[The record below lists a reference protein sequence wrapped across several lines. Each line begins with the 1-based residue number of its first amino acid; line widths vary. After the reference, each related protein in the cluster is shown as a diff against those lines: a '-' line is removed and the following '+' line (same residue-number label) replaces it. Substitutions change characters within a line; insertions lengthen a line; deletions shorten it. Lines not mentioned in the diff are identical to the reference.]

1 MKPRKS
7 KAARRRDTRAIDD
20 LSVPEVRAKDAKGGF
35 LNSDISTTVKSIGDG
50 LSTVARKG

>member
-20 LSVPEVRAKDAKGGF
+20 LSVPEVRAKGTKGG
-35 LNSDISTTVKSIGDG
+35 LGSVNYVVKSIGDG
-50 LSTVARKG
+50 LSSMARKG

>member
-35 LNSDISTTVKSIGDG
+35 LNSAISTTVKSIGDG